1 MSRWRKQVQ
10 RRRSRGDGGWLSLE
24 LVGTSFFLF
33 LVAMMVAQVAAA
45 TYTIAQANGAA
56 RAAARAA
63 TLTGGAGADA
73 AARGAVSESLRDGLV
88 ATGGST
94 GDGERWSVTL
104 QVPHVLPRLP
114 AWTVTRSASMPATET
129 VGG

>member
-1 MSRWRKQVQ
+1 MT
-10 RRRSRGDGGWLSLE
+10 RRLPHLRGRRTDGGWLSLE

-33 LVAMMVAQVAAA
+33 LAALMVTQVAAA

-94 GDGERWSVTL
+94 GDGQRWSVTL
-104 QVPHVLPRLP
+104 RVPHVLPRLP
-114 AWTVTRSASMPATET
+114 EWSVTRSASMPATET